1 MALESSKLFKN
12 EFGIIHTSIQIDNHY
27 ETLVLS
33 RSKFEHYLSKLY
45 YNKCEKKIAN
55 AEAITNAIQILA
67 TKGIFEYETL
77 HYI

>member
-1 MALESSKLFKN
+1 MALDYLKLFKN
-12 EFGIIHTSIQIDNHY
+12 EFGILHTSIQLDNHY

-45 YNKCEKKIAN
+45 YNKYQKKIVN
-55 AEAITNAIQILA
+55 AEAINNAIQILA
-67 TKGIFEYETL
+67 TKGIFECQTL